1 MRRIP
6 VFLFLAM
13 LLCSSLVAQTQT
25 SAAASSKIQVFSHAT
40 VIQMTGAPPLS
51 DGTVVISANRI
62 TAVGPA
68 GKITVP
74 KGAQLI
80 DASGKFLIPGLWDM
94 HVHWYDPGYYSLF
107 LANGVTGIRI
117 MWGFPDHHRLRK
129 QIAAGQFLGPRMI
142 IASAIIDG
150 PVPYWQGSISVHT
163 PEEAREAVDRA
174 QREGADFIKVYSLLP
189 REPYFAIAAEAKKLG
204 IPFGGHV
211 PDAVS
216 AEEASDAGQRTMEHL
231 IGVLPSCS
239 RRATELLE
247 AAQGDLADMLAS
259 GKPSFTG
266 PRQRALR
273 EVLLTTYDPERG
285 ARLFARF
292 KKNGTWQCPTL
303 TVLRSLAYRDQADF
317 RDDPRLKYMPRS
329 VRSIWNAPA
338 PPSQAKS
345 PEDYAFSKREF
356 EKDLELVGAMSRA
369 GVDIIAGTDVLNP
382 FCFPG
387 FSLPDELELYVK
399 AGLSPLEA
407 LRTATANPARLLG
420 REKDLGTIEP
430 GKLADLV
437 LLDANPLDNVNNVRK
452 ISALVYDGNYYP
464 RDALDAMLTKA
475 QALASR
481 KSIAE
486 ALSQTTAA
494 QSVDAAVQ
502 QYRELKTNE
511 PTAYDFAEAELN
523 TLGYQL
529 LQAKKFKEA
538 IRIFQ
543 LNVEA
548 YPQSGNVYDSLAEA
562 YMDDG
567 NKQLAI
573 ENYRKSLQLDPANA
587 NAVLMLKKLTAH

>member
-1 MRRIP
+1 M
-6 VFLFLAM
+6 
-13 LLCSSLVAQTQT
+13 
-25 SAAASSKIQVFSHAT
+25 
-40 VIQMTGAPPLS
+40 
-51 DGTVVISANRI
+51 
-62 TAVGPA
+62 
-68 GKITVP
+68 
-74 KGAQLI
+74 
-80 DASGKFLIPGLWDM
+80 
-94 HVHWYDPGYYSLF
+94 
-107 LANGVTGIRI
+107 
-117 MWGFPDHHRLRK
+117 
-129 QIAAGQFLGPRMI
+129 
-142 IASAIIDG
+142 
-150 PVPYWQGSISVHT
+150 
-163 PEEAREAVDRA
+163 
-174 QREGADFIKVYSLLP
+174 
-189 REPYFAIAAEAKKLG
+189 
-204 IPFGGHV
+204 
-211 PDAVS
+211 
-216 AEEASDAGQRTMEHL
+216 
-231 IGVLPSCS
+231 
-239 RRATELLE
+239 
-247 AAQGDLADMLAS
+247 
-259 GKPSFTG
+259 
-266 PRQRALR
+266 
-273 EVLLTTYDPERG
+273 
-285 ARLFARF
+285 
-292 KKNGTWQCPTL
+292 
-303 TVLRSLAYRDQADF
+303 AYRDQADF

-437 LLDANPLDNVNNVRK
+437 RLDANPLDNVNNVRK
-452 ISALVYDGNYYP
+452 ISALVYVGNYYP